1 MSLSA
6 NGMLHLILKC
16 RFIRHWYR
24 NPLEKVSRVR
34 HDEST
39 SNLVHHAENCDP
51 KSSGATRMLAAYTR
65 SYNPGKLHVNIAIWA
80 AHCHW
85 PFNIFEDP
93 EFIEILMSLN
103 NKVSIPSWFTVSH
116 DIQTI
121 FETTKANVIA
131 MLQVC
136 SASSIPTQA
145 HALQIGQ
152 PWQATPLY

>member
-1 MSLSA
+1 
-6 NGMLHLILKC
+6 
-16 RFIRHWYR
+16 
-24 NPLEKVSRVR
+24 
-34 HDEST
+34 
-39 SNLVHHAENCDP
+39 
-51 KSSGATRMLAAYTR
+51 MLAAYAH

-80 AHCHW
+80 ACCHW
-85 PFNIFEDP
+85 PFNIVEDP
-93 EFIEILMSLN
+93 EFIEILTSLN
-103 NKVSIPSWFTVSH
+103 SKVSIPSWFTVSR

-145 HALQIGQ
+145 HAPQIGQ